1 MTSATSRDTEEA
13 AVCKK
18 QCNLD
23 QTKTYCTGCGRTLN
37 QIKEAGKN
45 VR

>member
-1 MTSATSRDTEEA
+1 MTSATSQDTAEVVA
-13 AVCKK
+13 CRRQCK
-18 QCNLD
+18 LD
-23 QTKTYCTGCGRTLN
+23 KTKSYCTGCGRTLD

>member
-1 MTSATSRDTEEA
+1 MTSATSRDMEEV

-18 QCNLD
+18 KCKLD
-23 QTKTYCTGCGRTLN
+23 QTKTYCTGCGRTLD
-37 QIKEAGKN
+37 QIREAGKN